1 MKTKN
6 NLIKILIPVLSIL
19 AAFVI
24 GGIIIVCLGKNPL
37 EAYGFLFKGALG
49 KPSKI
54 AQTLEVASPLIFT
67 GLAASFAYKCGMFNL
82 GGEGQFIMGSI
93 VSIVVSTQTG
103 ITGVPAII
111 ISVICGA
118 LAGGIWGAIPGILK
132 ITRGLNEMI
141 VSIMLNYVATLFM
154 GCVFTNILRDGS
166 VPQTPAVPKE
176 SQLSNI
182 ADGFRVHYGVVIAII
197 LAVIIYYFM
206 FYTSKGFKLR
216 AVGMNPTAARFNGFA
231 VNKIILAAF
240 ICSGAVAGLGGSIEL
255 HGKQFRLMQGYGA
268 GFGFDGV
275 AIALIAQLN
284 PIGTVIVAIF
294 FGILRKGAS
303 TLQAGM
309 KIPTSVVDIIQ
320 ALVIVFAVAGTALV
334 RLPQV
339 QQFFRVHFSGKRRG
353 AES

>member
-1 MKTKN
+1 MKSKN
-6 NLIKILIPVLSIL
+6 ELIKILVPLVSIL
-19 AAFVI
+19 MAFVV
-24 GGIIIVCLGKNPL
+24 GGIIIICLGKNPF
-37 EAYGFLFKGALG
+37 EAYGFLFSGALG
-49 KPSKI
+49 KASKI
-54 AQTLEVASPLIFT
+54 AQTLEVACPLIFT

-82 GGEGQFIMGSI
+82 GGEGQFIMGSV
-93 VSIVVSTQTG
+93 VSIFVSTQMG
-103 ITGVPAII
+103 IAGAPAII
-111 ISVICGA
+111 LSVICGA

-154 GCVFTNILRDGS
+154 GCVFTNILRDGG
-166 VPQTPAVPKE
+166 VPQTPAIPKE
-176 SQLSNI
+176 SQLPNI
-182 ADGFRVHYGVVIAII
+182 ADGFRVHWGVVVAIVLAII
-197 LAVIIYYFM
+197 LYYFM
-206 FYTSKGFKLR
+206 FYTSAGFKLR
-216 AVGMNPTAARFNGFA
+216 AVGMNAMAAKFNGFA

-240 ICSGAVAGLGGSIEL
+240 ICSGAIAGLGGSIEL
-255 HGKQFRLMQGYGA
+255 HGKQFRLMQGYGN

-284 PIGTVIVAIF
+284 PIATVIVAIF

-309 KIPTSVVDIIQ
+309 KVPTSVVDIIQ

-339 QQFFRVHFSGKRRG
+339 KQFFRKHFSGKE
-353 AES
+353 AAK

>member
-1 MKTKN
+1 MKNKN
-6 NLIKILIPVLSIL
+6 DMMKILVPVLSVL
-19 AAFVI
+19 MAFVI
-24 GGIIIVCLGKNPL
+24 GGLIIIGLGKNPL

-49 KPSKI
+49 TASKA
-54 AQTLEVASPLIFT
+54 AQTLEVACPLIFT
-67 GLAASFAYKCGMFNL
+67 GLAAAFAYKCGMFNL

-93 VSIVVSTQTG
+93 VSIAIGTQTG
-103 ITGVPAII
+103 LTGFPAILV
-111 ISVICGA
+111 SLICGA

-141 VSIMLNYVATLFM
+141 VSIMLNYIATLFM

-166 VPQTPAVPKE
+166 VPQTPAIPKE
-176 SQLSNI
+176 SQLANI
-182 ADGFRVHYGVVIAII
+182 SDGFRVHWGVVIAIV
-197 LAVIIYYFM
+197 LALFLYYFM
-206 FYTSKGFKLR
+206 FYTSAGFKLR
-216 AVGMNPTAARFNGFA
+216 AVGMNATAARFNGFS
-231 VNKIILAAF
+231 VKKIILISF
-240 ICSGAVAGLGGSIEL
+240 ICSGAIAGLGGSVEL
-255 HGKQFRLMQGYGA
+255 HGKQFRLMQGYGH

-284 PIGTVIVAIF
+284 PIATVIVAIF

-339 QQFFRVHFSGKRRG
+339 QQFFRRHFSGKRKE
-353 AES
+353 A